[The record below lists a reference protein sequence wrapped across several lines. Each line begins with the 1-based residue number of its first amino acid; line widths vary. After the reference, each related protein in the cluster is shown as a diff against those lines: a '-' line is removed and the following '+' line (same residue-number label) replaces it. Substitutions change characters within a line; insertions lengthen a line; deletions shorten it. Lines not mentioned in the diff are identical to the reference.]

1 MNIKK
6 KISFFALF
14 LISSFFI
21 IDKVS
26 ANEYF
31 VRSTSGGESG
41 VAQYTPKESA
51 RWVNDHCKSYRVTFY
66 KADGTRVGEVKDYDL
81 AVECNH
87 KISTYYT
94 TPKLE
99 FDGKFSET
107 NKDKINKGKNLTIAD
122 AFKNAKD
129 DKDYNDWKPHL
140 LLNDGTLSP
149 FTKELLKNAG
159 IDISK
164 INKKDGLFISIE
176 KVFTIAI
183 DYHMQG
189 YTYGNNYNY
198 VLEDG
203 TTVGAAIEQWCKAN
217 NGNNG
222 MAIDACV
229 KGKQIFEPET
239 TYIRGS
245 GAEIGYLIYKID
257 NGLKIPKTN
266 YNAYTITYN
275 KNGMRLEKSSVSNL
289 FVPDYF
295 GQGIYVNNSDV
306 SNLTKWKF
314 KIGNNNKT
322 QIKSA
327 EGTPY
332 LSDFNNTLKGYNLRY

>member
-26 ANEYF
+26 AAEYL
-31 VRSTSGGESG
+31 VRTTVGGQR
-41 VAQYTPKESA
+41 VTAQYTPDESA
-51 RWVNDHCKSYRVTFY
+51 RWVNDYCKSYRVTFY

-99 FDGKFSET
+99 FNGTFSEA
-107 NKDKINKGKNLTIAD
+107 NKNKINQGYNPIIAN
-122 AFKNAKD
+122 AFKD
-129 DKDYNDWKPHL
+129 GDYDNWKSHL
-140 LLNDGTLSP
+140 LNNGELTK

-183 DYHMQG
+183 DYHMKG
-189 YTYGNNYNY
+189 YTYGNDYNY

-203 TTVGAAIEQWCKAN
+203 TTVGAAIEQWCNAN

-222 MAIDACV
+222 TAINECT

-257 NGLKIPKTN
+257 NGLKIPNTIYK
-266 YNAYTITYN
+266 AYTITYN

-289 FVPDYF
+289 FAPHIF
-295 GQGIYVNNSDV
+295 GQGIYVNNLDV
-306 SNLTKWKF
+306 SNLTK
-314 KIGNNNKT
+314 
-322 QIKSA
+322 
-327 EGTPY
+327 
-332 LSDFNNTLKGYNLRY
+332 